1 MDKLE
6 KSPKLSFQLAN
17 AVVGK
22 PYAEKPI
29 LLTLFDKVVVIE
41 AIDVRSEAGLEFD
54 VRTAQLVG
62 LPLTS
67 GEFDAHISYYCLS
80 QGGKTALTTVL
91 SRFYINADPRSLW
104 KNIPSDSQQLYAK
117 PDSASQTIETSTIKI
132 LAASQRGRSHAH
144 KGQARDDDFFI
155 NSGKNWQ
162 IAIVADG
169 AGSAKYSRY
178 GSYLISQVIGQFL
191 SKSLSR
197 PYDLSLTDIT
207 VEFIGAIGETICHLE
222 HAAEAQNS
230 SIKDYASTMLAL
242 VCLFNA
248 KQQEYVY
255 ISFAVGDGAIA
266 LYQPTTQELH
276 LLNQPDTGSYA
287 GETCFLTEEA
297 IVNTSSLM
305 QVFRSPVFLPYVLM
319 TDGVSDAFFD
329 SDNALK
335 NPHVW
340 HALWQDLTKN
350 QAFDDEKKLLAWL
363 DFWSAGN
370 HDDRTIVIVE
380 PKNYE

>member
-22 PYAEKPI
+22 PYAEKPV

-54 VRTAQLVG
+54 VRTGQLVG
-62 LPLTS
+62 QPLVS

-104 KNIPSDSQQLYAK
+104 KNIPSDTQQLYAK
-117 PDSASQTIETSTIKI
+117 ADSASQKIETSTIKM

-162 IAIVADG
+162 IALVADG

-178 GSYLISQVIGQFL
+178 GS
-191 SKSLSR
+191 
-197 PYDLSLTDIT
+197 
-207 VEFIGAIGETICHLE
+207 
-222 HAAEAQNS
+222 
-230 SIKDYASTMLAL
+230 
-242 VCLFNA
+242 
-248 KQQEYVY
+248 
-255 ISFAVGDGAIA
+255 
-266 LYQPTTQELH
+266 
-276 LLNQPDTGSYA
+276 
-287 GETCFLTEEA
+287 
-297 IVNTSSLM
+297 
-305 QVFRSPVFLPYVLM
+305 
-319 TDGVSDAFFD
+319 
-329 SDNALK
+329 
-335 NPHVW
+335 
-340 HALWQDLTKN
+340 
-350 QAFDDEKKLLAWL
+350 
-363 DFWSAGN
+363 
-370 HDDRTIVIVE
+370 
-380 PKNYE
+380 

>member
-22 PYAEKPI
+22 PYAEKPV
-29 LLTLFDKVVVIE
+29 LLTLSDKVVVIE

-54 VRTAQLVG
+54 VRTGQLVG

-104 KNIPSDSQQLYAK
+104 KNIPSDTQQLYAK
-117 PDSASQTIETSTIKI
+117 ADSASQKIETSTIKM

-178 GSYLISQVIGQFL
+178 GSQLICQTMGNYLSGVLPQ
-191 SKSLSR
+191 SLN
-197 PYDLSLTDIT
+197 LTEIKNGFRSALG
-207 VEFIGAIGETICHLE
+207 EAICQIEG
-222 HAAEAQNS
+222 AAEAQQTS
-230 SIKDYASTMLAL
+230 VKDYASTVLML
-242 VCLFNA
+242 VSFFDVP
-248 KQQEYVY
+248 QQEYVY
-255 ISFAVGDGAIA
+255 LSLAVGDGVIA
-266 LYQPTTQELH
+266 LYQPTTQQLH

-335 NPHVW
+335 NASVW
-340 HALWQDLTKN
+340 HVLWQDLTEN

-380 PKNYE
+380 PKNDE

>member
-1 MDKLE
+1 MGKLE
-6 KSPKLSFQLAN
+6 KSPKLNFQLAN

-22 PYAEKPI
+22 PYAEKPV
-29 LLTLFDKVVVIE
+29 LLTLSDKVVVIE

-54 VRTAQLVG
+54 VRTGQLVG
-62 LPLTS
+62 QPLIS

-104 KNIPSDSQQLYAK
+104 KNIPSDTQQLYAK

-155 NSGKNWQ
+155 NSGENWQ
-162 IAIVADG
+162 IALVADG

-178 GSYLISQVIGQFL
+178 GSQLICQTIGKCLSDLLSQSFVL
-191 SKSLSR
+191 S
-197 PYDLSLTDIT
+197 D
-207 VEFIGAIGETICHLE
+207 VENGFRAALGESIAQLE
-222 HAAEAQNS
+222 NEALAQHT
-230 SIKDYASTMLAL
+230 SIKDYASTVLAV
-242 VCLFNA
+242 VCFYDVP
-248 KQQEYVY
+248 QQEYVY
-255 ISFAVGDGAIA
+255 LSLAVGDGVIA
-266 LYQPTTQELH
+266 LYQPMTQQLQ
-276 LLNQPDTGSYA
+276 LLNQPVTGDYA
-287 GETCFLTEEA
+287 GETCFVGKDSVLNIA
-297 IVNTSSLM
+297 SLM
-305 QVFRSPVFLPYVLM
+305 KVVRTKISIPCLLM

-335 NPHVW
+335 NANVW
-340 HALWQDLTKN
+340 QALWQDLTQN
-350 QAFDDEKKLLAWL
+350 QALVDEKKLLAWL

-370 HDDRTIVIVE
+370 HDDRTIVIIE

>member
-22 PYAEKPI
+22 PYAEKPV

-54 VRTAQLVG
+54 VRTGQLVG
-62 LPLTS
+62 QPLVS

-80 QGGKTALTTVL
+80 KGEKTALTTVL

-117 PDSASQTIETSTIKI
+117 PDSASQTIKTSTVKM

-155 NSGKNWQ
+155 NSGENWQ

-178 GSYLISQVIGQFL
+178 GSQLICQTMGKFL
-191 SKSLSR
+191 SHLLAESFVLS
-197 PYDLSLTDIT
+197 D
-207 VEFIGAIGETICHLE
+207 VENGFRIALGEAIAQLE
-222 HAAEAQNS
+222 DEALAQHAL
-230 SIKDYASTMLAL
+230 IKDYASTVLAV
-242 VCLFNA
+242 VCFFDVP
-248 KQQEYVY
+248 QQEYVY
-255 ISFAVGDGAIA
+255 LSLAVGDGVIA
-266 LYQPTTQELH
+266 LYQPMKQQLQ
-276 LLNQPDTGSYA
+276 LLNQPVTGDYA
-287 GETCFLTEEA
+287 GETCFVSKDSL
-297 IVNTSSLM
+297 VNIAALM
-305 QVFRSPVFLPYVLM
+305 QVVRTKVFLPCLLM

-335 NPHVW
+335 NASVW
-340 HALWQDLTKN
+340 QALWQDLTQN
-350 QAFDDEKKLLAWL
+350 QALDDEKKLLSWL

-370 HDDRTIVIVE
+370 HDDRTIVIIE